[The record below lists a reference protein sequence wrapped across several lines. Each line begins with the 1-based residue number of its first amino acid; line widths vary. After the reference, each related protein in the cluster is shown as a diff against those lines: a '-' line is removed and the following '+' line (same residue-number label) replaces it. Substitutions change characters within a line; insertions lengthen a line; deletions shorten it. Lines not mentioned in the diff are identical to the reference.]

1 MVPKTLGGVEFW
13 RIGRKIVGLPPTV
26 ICLEPRGHV
35 LVFVIRR
42 VILDEDNTVGVIA
55 PCDLL
60 EEIEVSFCVKDGVSM
75 IGETRRVEFHAAEYL
90 DALAL
95 PSHRHLGLAS
105 PASPGAVEGGVLS
118 KTGLVRVDQR
128 CVLRARF
135 FFRLG

>member
-1 MVPKTLGGVEFW
+1 M
-13 RIGRKIVGLPPTV
+13 
-26 ICLEPRGHV
+26 ICLEPRGYV

-42 VILDEDNTVGVIA
+42 VILDEDYAVWVIA
-55 PCDLL
+55 PCNLL
-60 EEIEVSFCVKDGVSM
+60 EKIEVSFGVEDGVSM

-105 PASPGAVEGGVLS
+105 PPSPGAVEGGVLA
-118 KTGLVRVDQR
+118 KTGLVGVDQR
-128 CVLRARF
+128 CVLRKRF